1 MRELNLLPEQIII
14 FDYDTHW
21 AILFGKLRVT
31 VAEVLGDLALAIE
44 HVGSTSVPGLPAK
57 PIIDMDV
64 VVETSAQIPKVSE
77 RLATLG
83 YVYEGDKGIKGRE
96 AFVCPPNKARHHLY
110 VCPRDSEAL
119 KFHLLFRDYLLKHS
133 NEAQRYGCLKRELA
147 LKFTND
153 IEAYTNGKTAYIQM
167 IIERALKDGY

>member
-1 MRELNLLPEQIII
+1 MTEQIII

-21 AILFGKLRVT
+21 PILFEELRVS

-64 VVETSAQIPKVSE
+64 VVKTSAHIPKVSE

-83 YVYEGDKGIKGRE
+83 YVYEGDKGIRGRE
-96 AFVCPPNKARHHLY
+96 AYVWPPNKPRHHLY

-119 KFHLLFRDYLLKHS
+119 QLHLLFRDYLLKHP

-153 IEAYTNGKTAYIQM
+153 IEAYTNAKTTYIQM
-167 IIERALKDGY
+167 IVERALKDGCWQC